1 MCEFK
6 YQIFN
11 INPKQL
17 GKYTFKEYCFIDS
30 SSVLQNIMS
39 PCSGAKSGY
48 ALYAAHRGA
57 AQWGAPKRW

>member
-39 PCSGAKSGY
+39 PC
-48 ALYAAHRGA
+48 L
-57 AQWGAPKRW
+57 